1 MTNRLNEYLK
11 EQPFL
16 GGLVVLGYLLIGLFM
31 WAVISYPSRSIT
43 AIVSD
48 PDLWLA
54 FFLIGPV
61 LYAVYVATSKQTQ

>member
-11 EQPFL
+11 ERPYL
-16 GGLVVLGYLLIGLFM
+16 GGLVVLGYLLIGLFI
-31 WAVISYPSRSIT
+31 WAIIFQPSRSIT

-48 PDLWLA
+48 SGLWLA

-61 LYAVYVATSKQTQ
+61 VYAAYVATSKQTQ